1 MLSNKDIAFGFW
13 SYTSLSDFKLTHF
26 WRHQIYFEQTR
37 GQNFYGLSYVCF
49 VMIYE
54 PLFSPLE
61 FATVRI
67 LYERFFACPEAKGL
81 FQISSTEC
89 PMQGRLRVL
98 DINLVYIK
106 KIKRVPRQGTN
117 SPGWLFWKSG
127 SSCGGQMCYMLM
139 QNLHTVK

>member
-1 MLSNKDIAFGFW
+1 MDFDHIHPSLISSLHIFEGTKYISNKLAVKISMVCLMCVLLWFM
-13 SYTSLSDFKLTHF
+13 SHSLVLLNL
-26 WRHQIYFEQTR
+26 QPY
-37 GQNFYGLSYVCF
+37 
-49 VMIYE
+49 
-54 PLFSPLE
+54 
-61 FATVRI
+61 VRI
-67 LYERFFACPEAKGL
+67 LYEKFFACPEAKGL